1 MSTPRFAGSDTDRTI
16 GYVLKGFPR
25 ASELFI
31 ASEVHRLEARGMR
44 LRLFVIKT
52 GQESLRHEVVDR
64 IRAVPEYLPQVDSVS
79 AVPLRLWL
87 ASNAA
92 VFVPSIRRVLR
103 RHPVRTLRAST
114 TAIALSI
121 RMRPRLLGPV
131 RKVYVKELLL
141 AIALADRVMDAP
153 DLRQLHAHFCHGAT
167 TVTWLAAMIV
177 GLPFSFTAHAKDI
190 YCSSLNPNGLLER
203 KLAAARFAVTCT
215 EANRQHLQRYAAR
228 TPVHRIYHGLNVEFS
243 SLVSRDSSRQPPRDG
258 SFHVLGV
265 GRLVPKK
272 GFDVFVEACGLLA
285 RRGVPVSATIVGEP
299 DEHAEDVDER
309 VVRLGLTKQVQ
320 RRPAMGQAA
329 LYDEYRRASVFCLP
343 CRILENGDRDGIP
356 NVLLE
361 AMATGVPVV
370 TTNVSGIPELVT
382 DGVTGLLVPPDD
394 PEATAAALLR
404 LFADPDLA
412 ARLGRA
418 GQALVRERFDGD
430 RLAGEL
436 AALFERGVA

>member
-1 MSTPRFAGSDTDRTI
+1 MSVPRSAGGTDRTI

-31 ASEVHRLEARGMR
+31 ASEVHRLEARGLH
-44 LRLFVIKT
+44 LRLFVIKNAD
-52 GQESLRHEVVDR
+52 ESLRHEVVDR

-79 AVPLRLWL
+79 AVPLRHWL
-87 ASNAA
+87 ASNGG

-103 RHPVRTLRAST
+103 RHPVRTLRASA
-114 TAIALSI
+114 TAIVLSI

-141 AIALADRVMDAP
+141 AIALADRVMDAA

-167 TVTWLAAMIV
+167 TVTWLASMIV

-190 YCSSLNPNGLLER
+190 YCPSLNPNGLLER

-215 EANRQHLQRYAAR
+215 EANRRHLQHYSAD

-243 SLVSRDSSRQPPRDG
+243 SLVRADPSPRPQQDG
-258 SFHVLGV
+258 SFRVLGV
-265 GRLVPKK
+265 GRLVAKK

-285 RRGVPVSATIVGEP
+285 QRGVPIRATIVGEP
-299 DEHAEDVDER
+299 GEHSEDVDR
-309 VVRLGLTKQVQ
+309 RIARLGLTRQIE
-320 RRPAMGQAA
+320 RWPAIGQAA
-329 LYDEYRRASVFCLP
+329 LYEEYRRASVFCLP
-343 CRILENGDRDGIP
+343 CRVLDNGDRDGIP

-370 TTNVSGIPELVT
+370 TTNVSGIPELVV

-404 LFADPDLA
+404 VFTDQELA

-430 RLAGEL
+430 VLAGEL